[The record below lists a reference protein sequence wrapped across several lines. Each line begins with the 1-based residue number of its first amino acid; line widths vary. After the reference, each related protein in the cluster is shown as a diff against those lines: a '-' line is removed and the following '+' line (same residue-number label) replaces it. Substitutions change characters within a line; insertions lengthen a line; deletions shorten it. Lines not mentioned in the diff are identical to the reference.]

1 VSQNHFDNIT
11 NGNQV
16 SREQTGWGLFGVV
29 GIPSQAPFKA
39 YVWVDC
45 YRSQTYFNIAETI
58 VLGGT
63 SFHGNVSFMLFIK
76 TTPDASGPE

>member
-1 VSQNHFDNIT
+1 MV
-11 NGNQV
+11 V
-16 SREQTGWGLFGVV
+16 LAWVV
-29 GIPSQAPFKA
+29 GIPSKAPFAA

-63 SFHGNVSFMLFIK
+63 SFHGNVSSEVLFIK